1 MLTMFL
7 KISHVV
13 DVMFVLMLLLL
24 VLTVVH
30 NGVLNTCGK
39 VMRERNNV
47 DKDNF
52 DGLQINQNW
61 IWKKT
66 DEVEQDGNETIAI
79 LTEHDG
85 FKTILKVN
93 KAF

>member
-1 MLTMFL
+1 MSCLYSCCCCSYLQLYIMVFL
-7 KISHVV
+7 I
-13 DVMFVLMLLLL
+13 LA
-24 VLTVVH
+24 
-30 NGVLNTCGK
+30 GK

>member
-30 NGVLNTCGK
+30 NGVLNTCGEGH
-39 VMRERNNV
+39 ER
-47 DKDNF
+47 
-52 DGLQINQNW
+52 
-61 IWKKT
+61 KK
-66 DEVEQDGNETIAI
+66 QC
-79 LTEHDG
+79 
-85 FKTILKVN
+85 
-93 KAF
+93 

>member
-1 MLTMFL
+1 
-7 KISHVV
+7 
-13 DVMFVLMLLLL
+13 
-24 VLTVVH
+24 
-30 NGVLNTCGK
+30 
-39 VMRERNNV
+39 MRERNNV

-79 LTEHDG
+79 LTKHDG